1 LKKFIMTAIALLGMA
16 TVAQAQPPVDITID
30 LSEQELF
37 IQTPEGQAL
46 WPVSTG
52 RKGYYTPPGT
62 YKPYRITE
70 MHYSKKYD
78 DAPMP
83 HSIFFKGGYAIHGTY
98 DLKRLGRPASHGC
111 VRLHPDDAEL
121 LYEIVEYYGMEN
133 TIIRIVP

>member
-1 LKKFIMTAIALLGMA
+1 MKKFIMAAIALFGMSA
-16 TVAQAQPPVDITID
+16 AAIAQPPVDITID
-30 LSEQELF
+30 LSEQEMF
-37 IQTPEGQAL
+37 VQTPDGQAL

-62 YKPYRITE
+62 FRPYRIAE

-83 HSIFFKGGYAIHGTY
+83 HSIFYHGGYAIHGTY
-98 DLKRLGRPASHGC
+98 DVRKLGRPASHGC
-111 VRLHPDDAEL
+111 VRLHPDNAAL
-121 LYEIVEYYGMEN
+121 LFEIVEYYGMEN